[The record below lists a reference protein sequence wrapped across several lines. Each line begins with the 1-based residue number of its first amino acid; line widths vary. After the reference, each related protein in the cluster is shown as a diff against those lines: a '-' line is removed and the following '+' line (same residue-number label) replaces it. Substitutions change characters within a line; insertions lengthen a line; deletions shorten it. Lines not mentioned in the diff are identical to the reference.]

1 VSYTQSLKPTSV
13 IAAFTSGFVVDSTIA
28 PEEGT
33 QWETGLK
40 FDINKRLSGSLAVY
54 DIQKKNVLVLDDIGG
69 GKSAARASGAARSRG
84 VELDVTG
91 KLTDQWSLIG
101 SYGYTDARLIN
112 DPAVG
117 NAKLLNAAMNTASL
131 YLVYDFGD
139 ALPGRLRLGGGAHYV
154 GDRPGDS
161 LNTFFLPAYT
171 VADIFGTYDTKIDN
185 LPVTYQFNVKNVFDK
200 LYYTSSTGNALNV
213 AIGDARRFSLSATV
227 KF

>member
-1 VSYTQSLKPTSV
+1 M
-13 IAAFTSGFVVDSTIA
+13 
-28 PEEGT
+28 
-33 QWETGLK
+33 
-40 FDINKRLSGSLAVY
+40 
-54 DIQKKNVLVLDDIGG
+54 LDDIGG
-69 GKSAARASGAARSRG
+69 GKSAARASGAAKSRG

-171 VADIFGTYDTKIDN
+171 VADIFATYDTKIDN
-185 LPVTYQFNVKNVFDK
+185 LPVTFVQGPNNN
-200 LYYTSSTGNALNV
+200 G
-213 AIGDARRFSLSATV
+213 
-227 KF
+227 